1 VNIGGTRNKGF
12 ELALDVSPLNKES
25 VGLDLR
31 LTYATNDAKI
41 TDLGGTPPAL
51 VANAG
56 SYIQQYY
63 VEGYAPGSYFY
74 KHVVSSEIVRIPVAG
89 VPLPI
94 GFNAQCEGGT
104 DLGEPDGTVVPC
116 TEAPRLYSGRP
127 TPSWNGS
134 FSANL
139 RIGKSLQLLGL
150 VDYLGGSSI
159 QSADVLGPHQFF
171 LNSEAL
177 LKGTSEVVAGWLGAQ
192 LTGDNGETWGM
203 SGLVKSGF
211 MKLRTVAATYELP
224 RSIAG
229 WIGASRGS
237 FTLSGENL
245 AILWR
250 EQSEHYGVKW
260 IDPEITWNLPGAG
273 YTTGNFNYTQES
285 WPQTMRIRATL
296 RLTF

>member
-1 VNIGGTRNKGF
+1 
-12 ELALDVSPLNKES
+12 
-25 VGLDLR
+25 
-31 LTYATNDAKI
+31 
-41 TDLGGTPPAL
+41 
-51 VANAG
+51 
-56 SYIQQYY
+56 
-63 VEGYAPGSYFY
+63 
-74 KHVVSSEIVRIPVAG
+74 
-89 VPLPI
+89 
-94 GFNAQCEGGT
+94 
-104 DLGEPDGTVVPC
+104 VVPC
-116 TEAPRLYSGRP
+116 EEAPRLYSGRP

-150 VDYLGGSSI
+150 LDYIGGSSI
-159 QSADVLGPHQFF
+159 QVGDVVGAHQFF

-177 LKGTSEVVAGWLGAQ
+177 LKGTSDILAGQLGAQ

-203 SGLVKSGF
+203 SGLMKSGF
-211 MKLRTVAATYELP
+211 VKLRTVAATYELP

-250 EQSEHYGVKW
+250 EQKDSFGVKW
-260 IDPEITWNLPGAG
+260 IDPEITGNYPGAVN
-273 YTTGNFNYTQES
+273 TTGNFNYTQES
-285 WPQTMRIRATL
+285 WPQTMRIRATI